1 MDSSI
6 SELIG
11 RIRVNEARMANIR
24 ERLLVTDNNSISEF
38 RKMSAEMREVNNEL
52 KQVKV
57 ELFRLR
63 ETIRDMVKEFGNFAR
78 SQDLRVLEK
87 YINMWSPLNFTT
99 EKEVIRLI
107 KENARYP
114 AKDDKS
120 EETG

>member
-11 RIRVNEARMANIR
+11 RIRVNEAKMANIR
-24 ERLLVTDNNSISEF
+24 ERLLVTDNNSIKEF
-38 RKMSAEMREVNNEL
+38 RRVSSELKDVNQEL
-52 KQVKV
+52 KQIKT
-57 ELFRLR
+57 ELFNLR
-63 ETIRDMVKEFGNFAR
+63 ETMRDMVKEFGNFAR
-78 SQDLRVLEK
+78 SQDLKILEK
-87 YINMWSPLNFTT
+87 YINLWNPLNFTT

>member
-78 SQDLRVLEK
+78 S
-87 YINMWSPLNFTT
+87 
-99 EKEVIRLI
+99 
-107 KENARYP
+107 
-114 AKDDKS
+114 
-120 EETG
+120 

>member
-107 KENARYP
+107 KENAIYP